1 MGLAR
6 CDASTVAERAP
17 PQRTSRAGLTGD
29 VPAGPRWWRN
39 SPGVRQPGR
48 HDALQ
53 IVRARHGYHPT
64 RQRERAAGELTCAR
78 VPARVLGLPAV
89 KLSTATSSA
98 TGARLCVARVD
109 GSTRPPSWSVLTTVW
124 SDQCPVLVAGSLTNC
139 CATRGRAAQPAQPG
153 RHAGATQ
160 LVQTGVETT
169 SAQLGT
175 HRLMAHALIDAL
187 VDTPGLRVR
196 FRCRGFD
203 QTTRPHRRGRLASA
217 APSREGSACRAGSWC
232 CVAPPV

>member
-1 MGLAR
+1 MEEQPGCAAAR
-6 CDASTVAERAP
+6 SPRRAP
-17 PQRTSRAGLTGD
+17 DRARAARLPPNATARASCGRAHLRRG
-29 VPAGPRWWRN
+29 AGPGAGPACGQVVDCNVVGYRCA
-39 SPGVRQPGR
+39 PVRGPGR
-48 HDALQ
+48 RLNPAAQL
-53 IVRARHGYHPT
+53 VRTDHGLVGPM
-64 RQRERAAGELTCAR
+64 
-78 VPARVLGLPAV
+78 
-89 KLSTATSSA
+89 SSA
-98 TGARLCVARVD
+98 RR
-109 GSTRPPSWSVLTTVW
+109 
-124 SDQCPVLVAGSLTNC
+124 GSLTNC